1 MVVGTWYLEQVISH
15 WLKDLALFVVTG
27 GGGTRYTQE
36 MGICALE
43 LFLLANT
50 QICSKHN

>member
-27 GGGTRYTQE
+27 GGERHKVHTGDGYLR
-36 MGICALE
+36 
-43 LFLLANT
+43 
-50 QICSKHN
+50 S